1 MGNNATRG
9 SNIYSK
15 YILIAA
21 VVGDLMFCSAPA
33 AGRNRLPPPSRCMG
47 RVQRTPARANPLGV
61 APWVAANTTMP
72 KAPGGVLPRRTAD
85 PQECR
90 DIALADGAVVLTQLP
105 EPVAATAGGC
115 AELPVH
121 VWGEQLRGYA
131 RPCEI
136 SISLLPESAGAAAG
150 RQITFES
157 FQGKAGVDLAEI
169 VRAVNAGELQV
180 SDADQMGTTDYA
192 HTDGW
197 AGEVQQPGVDLRPDF
212 FFLVC
217 EE

>member
-1 MGNNATRG
+1 
-9 SNIYSK
+9 
-15 YILIAA
+15 
-21 VVGDLMFCSAPA
+21 
-33 AGRNRLPPPSRCMG
+33 
-47 RVQRTPARANPLGV
+47 
-61 APWVAANTTMP
+61 MP

-217 EE
+217 ASRLSSTARQSWTRSHPPPERHCSPFRSREGHGHRDLS

>member
-1 MGNNATRG
+1 
-9 SNIYSK
+9 
-15 YILIAA
+15 
-21 VVGDLMFCSAPA
+21 
-33 AGRNRLPPPSRCMG
+33 
-47 RVQRTPARANPLGV
+47 
-61 APWVAANTTMP
+61 MP

-217 EE
+217 EEWDAHGGESFIIDGQAILDTLPPATREALLTIPLPRGSRTPRPFLNRCVTR